1 MYFIKITVKWKICQ
15 RKKIYNKKW
24 SHWCSFENRRRGNRL
39 SGKEIS
45 PGSGQQNR
53 KCWIKQLYKYWR
65 DVKTSYQGQPW
76 CGAFV
81 SWCFMKA
88 FGQENRNHKIR
99 RQKHICIITP
109 GDLKSQRL
117 QRQER
122 KSPETHLDR
131 RCQHHLRPQNL
142 SGIQKRGSCRRRRMR
157 TRNLERPDRDLKNK
171 NAGTPVNSRVSGIS
185 CKLASLLN
193 SGPGGNWTRVRK
205 PIHWGISHHSRCFN
219 IPSAVRPPTGL
230 QIQ

>member
-1 MYFIKITVKWKICQ
+1 MKDLSEKKRSITKSEAIDAVLKIA
-15 RKKIYNKKW
+15 
-24 SHWCSFENRRRGNRL
+24 E
-39 SGKEIS
+39 KEIGYLEKKS
-45 PGSGQQNR
+45 ARDLDSKTGNAGSNN
-53 KCWIKQLYKYWR
+53 YTKYWR
-65 DVKTSYQGQPW
+65 DVKASYQGQPW

-88 FGQENRNHKIR
+88 FGLENRNHKIR

-193 SGPGGNWTRVRK
+193 SGPGGN
-205 PIHWGISHHSRCFN
+205 
-219 IPSAVRPPTGL
+219 
-230 QIQ
+230 